1 MFNVINITFISAVID
16 HPQLM
21 MIQQNNFLTLQWY
34 RGNMHLIETIP

>member
-1 MFNVINITFISAVID
+1 MLSVLLLSAVID

-34 RGNMHLIETIP
+34 RGNIHLVETIP